1 MSLHEEVDM
10 LKRIPLFA
18 QIEPPKLKLIAFT
31 SERVAFDA
39 GHTLFRQGDAAN
51 AAYVI
56 VEGKAE
62 VIVETA
68 GGGGYG
74 EATGRARAQVE
85 SDVRNGKVSPET
97 ARGIYGLGNR
107 P

>member
-18 QIEPPKLKLIAFT
+18 QIEPPKLKLIAFS

-62 VIVETA
+62 VIV
-68 GGGGYG
+68 
-74 EATGRARAQVE
+74 
-85 SDVRNGKVSPET
+85 
-97 ARGIYGLGNR
+97 
-107 P
+107 